1 MSGKLIIFS
10 APSGAGKSTLVHHL
24 LSRFTDFE
32 FSISA
37 TSRKPR
43 GKERDGVDYYFLSPS
58 EFRQRIENNEFIEY
72 EEVYADCFYGTLR
85 SEIDRISAKGKDIIF
100 DVDVIGGLNLKKQ
113 FGERALSV
121 FIVPPGVDE
130 LRERLIKR
138 ATDSEEMIAKRVAK
152 AAFEMGFACEFD
164 VVIVN
169 DILARAKQETET
181 VISKFIA
188 E

>member
-10 APSGAGKSTLVHHL
+10 APSGAGKSTLVHYL

-43 GKERDGVDYYFLSPS
+43 GTERDGVDYYFLSAT
-58 EFRQRIENNEFIEY
+58 EFRRRIENNEFIEY
-72 EEVYADCFYGTLR
+72 EEVYPDCFYGTLK
-85 SEIDRISAKGKDIIF
+85 SEIDRISLKGKDIIF
-100 DVDVIGGLNLKKQ
+100 DVDVLGGLNIKKQ
-113 FGERALSV
+113 FSERALSV
-121 FIVPPGVDE
+121 FIVPPGIDE
-130 LRERLIKR
+130 LRNRLINR

-152 AAFEMGFACEFD
+152 AAYEMTFAPEFD

-169 DILARAKQETET
+169 DILDRAKEETER
-181 VISKFIA
+181 IIAEFIA
-188 E
+188 S

>member
-10 APSGAGKSTLVHHL
+10 APSGAGKSTLVHYL

-43 GKERDGVDYYFLSPS
+43 GTERDGVDYYYLSAT

-72 EEVYADCFYGTLR
+72 EEVYPDCFYGTLR
-85 SEIDRISAKGKDIIF
+85 SEIDRISMKGKDIIF
-100 DVDVIGGLNLKKQ
+100 DVDVIGGLNIKKQ
-113 FGERALSV
+113 FGDRALSV
-121 FIVPPGVDE
+121 FIVPPGIDE
-130 LRERLIKR
+130 LRQRLIKR

-152 AAFEMGFACEFD
+152 AEFEMGFAPEFD

-169 DILARAKQETET
+169 DILERAKEETEK
-181 VISKFIA
+181 IIGKFIA
-188 E
+188 D

>member
-1 MSGKLIIFS
+1 MPGKLIIFS
-10 APSGAGKSTLVHHL
+10 APSGAGKSTLVHYL

-43 GKERDGVDYYFLSPS
+43 GTERNGVDYYFLSAT

-72 EEVYADCFYGTLR
+72 EEVYPDCFYGTLK
-85 SEIDRISAKGKDIIF
+85 SEIDRITLKGKDIIF
-100 DVDVIGGLNLKKQ
+100 DVDVLGGLNIKKQ

-121 FIVPPGVDE
+121 FIVPPGIDE
-130 LRERLIKR
+130 LRQRLIKR

-152 AAFEMGFACEFD
+152 AEFEMGFAPEFD

-169 DILARAKQETET
+169 DVLERAKEETEKI
-181 VISKFIA
+181 VGKFIS

>member
-1 MSGKLIIFS
+1 MPGKLIIFS
-10 APSGAGKSTLVHHL
+10 APSGAGKSTLVHYL

-43 GKERDGVDYYFLSPS
+43 GTERDGVDYYFLSAT

-72 EEVYADCFYGTLR
+72 EEVYPDCFYGTLK
-85 SEIDRISAKGKDIIF
+85 SEIDRISLKGKDIIF
-100 DVDVIGGLNLKKQ
+100 DVDVLGGLNIKKQ

-121 FIVPPGVDE
+121 FIVPPGIDE
-130 LRERLIKR
+130 LRQRLIKR

-152 AAFEMGFACEFD
+152 AEFEMGFAPEFD

-169 DILARAKQETET
+169 DILERAKEETEK
-181 VISKFIA
+181 IIGKFIS